1 MTICQ
6 YVHTCIHKHTKY
18 TDTYTHE
25 HTTDY
30 YLTIKENKIMTSAAI
45 QIDSEIITQSELSQ
59 KRKNVI

>member
-1 MTICQ
+1 MTICPICTHMYTQ
-6 YVHTCIHKHTKY
+6 THQIHRHI
-18 TDTYTHE
+18 HE

-45 QIDSEIITQSELSQ
+45 QIDLEIITQSELSQ